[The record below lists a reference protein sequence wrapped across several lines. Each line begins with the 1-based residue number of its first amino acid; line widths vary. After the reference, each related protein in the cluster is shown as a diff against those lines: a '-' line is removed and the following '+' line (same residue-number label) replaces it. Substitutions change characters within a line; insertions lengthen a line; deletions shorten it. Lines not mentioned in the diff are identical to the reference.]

1 MTQNTIPLRIL
12 LHAFPGM
19 PAAEARELIT
29 HGKVVT
35 YPAGTVLCHED
46 TFESVFYII
55 LDGEVKVTKVIEQD
69 QVRYL
74 KDLSAGD
81 FFGEM
86 AIIHNAPRAAS
97 VTTTKPTVVL
107 EIHKENFNSMLKR
120 SASVARAMV
129 QEVSRRL
136 RENDAMAIE
145 DLRMKAGEL
154 AAAYQQLAEQDYARR
169 EFLTTIAHE
178 LRTPLTAASGFL
190 QMIQFGLL
198 QGNSL
203 DGEMQKAAL
212 ESVSRNVQQIVTL
225 VNDILFLQEMD
236 LILPNFTPTDLG
248 KVIITVLDAHRE
260 KAEENQ
266 VTLEIEIDPHIPMV
280 LGDVK
285 SLERAFSAILDN
297 AIKFSPDGGKVDIA
311 LGHDE
316 KQVWVTIRDQG
327 VGISADVMPRIFD
340 RFFHVDQID
349 GHLFRGL
356 GLGLSIARQVIEQ
369 HDGRINVVS
378 QVGEGTWLTV
388 YLNVS
393 QQGQ

>member
-1 MTQNTIPLRIL
+1 MTQNTISLRIL
-12 LHAFPGM
+12 LQAFPGM
-19 PAAEARELIT
+19 PAIEARELIT
-29 HGKVVT
+29 TGRVNT

-55 LDGEVKVTKVIEQD
+55 LDGEVKVTKVIEHD
-69 QVRYL
+69 QVRDL
-74 KDLSAGD
+74 KKLGAGD

-86 AIIHNAPRAAS
+86 AIIHNAPRAAT
-97 VTTTKPTVVL
+97 VTTTKPTAVL
-107 EIHKENFNSMLKR
+107 EIYKENFNSLLKR

-145 DLRMKAGEL
+145 DLRLKAGEL

-190 QMIQFGLL
+190 HMIQFGLL

-203 DGEMQKAAL
+203 DAETQKAAL

-248 KVIITVLDAHRE
+248 TVILTVLDAHRK

-266 VTLEIEIDPHIPMV
+266 VVLDIEIDPHIPMV

-297 AIKFSPDGGKVDIA
+297 AIKFSPDGGKVFII
-311 LGHDE
+311 LSHDD
-316 KQVWVTIRDQG
+316 KHVWVTIHDHG
-327 VGISADVMPRIFD
+327 VGIPADLLPRIFD
-340 RFFHVDQID
+340 RFFHID
-349 GHLFRGL
+349 EMEGHLFRGL

-369 HDGRINVVS
+369 HHGRINVES
-378 QVGEGTWLTV
+378 QVGKGTRLTV
-388 YLNVS
+388 YLNIY
-393 QQGQ
+393 QQNQ